1 MPWLYHSFLKSYL
14 PRRSTSFRIY
24 PGAVE
29 ILDRIDTFEVEDAS
43 VTASLDGGAPTG
55 AHTRAEVFEER
66 WEVSRTCRFGS

>member
-1 MPWLYHSFLKSYL
+1 M
-14 PRRSTSFRIY
+14 
-24 PGAVE
+24 E